1 MKLLYLYVKDHRCF
15 KDQEFNFDSTLRFHL
30 NHNNDNYSLEC
41 KRDDSFPNNFFS
53 SEKDKETIYSI
64 SAIIGNNGSG
74 KTSIIKLLDDLMT
87 RTNHMFEHIIIYEI
101 ESPDKQGKRIVC
113 RYNLFK
119 KVTSELLWRHFSKN
133 ENSLEPHLNAF
144 QEVLFKE
151 YMPNE
156 NGGGKKIEDLD
167 EKDFIYQQ
175 AYLFFTL
182 DSIGNDKKD
191 NVLADELSCTLTC
204 NNKEIEII
212 RWDPNL
218 NHMSNDFILIYYSP
232 LYTTEFSLQSG
243 VVRDISTTHCLTSG
257 SGSRCEHYQNS
268 SNQIMILPDKAHR
281 AYEYMWTLKFL
292 SALRRKGL
300 SFSDFEI
307 RKPIGI
313 TISPENVLL
322 RLSMETL
329 YSLQERYKKED
340 LSYKEITDVI
350 TGIKTNDFFV
360 KTFVCFFASYCRD
373 HLRGAV
379 AVSRK
384 LEDDE
389 NIFDVVREYLETLK
403 AIEAKMPSDQS
414 PKNMSILY
422 EMILDVLKKHDKNT
436 YSLFVSLKKLYDYN
450 MNKRHNLMTLSS
462 VNCPCFEDEWLAWT
476 LDFIETYFQSFTITN
491 FLSISFDPNYSSGEM
506 SFISMFAR
514 LYELF
519 PDKSNLPI
527 DEIICFLDEAETA
540 LHPQWQLELVYLQ
553 IRFWEIFYPKSKVH
567 LIFASH
573 SPILL
578 SDIPLN
584 NVVFLERANNSR
596 NATVV
601 SNTFPTFGG
610 NVFDMYQHSF
620 FLKNGFIG
628 IFSKHI
634 IDSLLNV
641 VNNEPGNDIE
651 TAMTTNREL
660 FNSYAKLIG
669 DRNIREY
676 LLSKYA
682 ENLCQNNNER
692 IQQYRLIIE
701 TLESEKK
708 ND

>member
-144 QEVLFKE
+144 QEDLFKE

-182 DSIGNDKKD
+182 KNIRNSKKD

-204 NNKEIEII
+204 NNKEIKII
-212 RWDPNL
+212 RWDPIL
-218 NHMSNDFILIYYSP
+218 NQMSNDFSLIYYSP
-232 LYTTEFSLQSG
+232 FYTTEFSLQSG
-243 VVRDISTTHCLTSG
+243 EVRDISTTHCLTSG
-257 SGSRCEHYQNS
+257 PGSRCEHYQNS
-268 SNQIMILPDKAHR
+268 SNQIRILPDKAHR
-281 AYEYMWTLKFL
+281 AYEYKWALKFL
-292 SALRRKGL
+292 SALRKKGL
-300 SFSDFEI
+300 SFFDFEI
-307 RKPIGI
+307 RTPIGI
-313 TISPENVLL
+313 IISPENDLL

-519 PDKSNLPI
+519 QDRSNLLSE
-527 DEIICFLDEAETA
+527 EIICFLDEAETA

-553 IRFWEIFYPKSKVH
+553 IRFWENFSPKSRVH